1 MENRYDI
8 QKHMETVVRIALN
21 ECKEAFGEKTFNE
34 NKNWLTHRVWMD
46 LGAMDAGMMADL
58 LNCYTD
64 LVNALREQRLAE
76 IQLRKAERKA
86 SEMFQQT
93 TAALSELK

>member
-1 MENRYDI
+1 
-8 QKHMETVVRIALN
+8 
-21 ECKEAFGEKTFNE
+21 
-34 NKNWLTHRVWMD
+34 MD

-64 LVNALREQRLAE
+64 LVNAIREQRLAE

-93 TAALSELK
+93 TAALSELKAKILGSFISFLIIFF